1 MRLREIQKIKELR
14 NIIQSAAYRVVN
26 TYRRLMIGLLIWR
39 FASLSYADGVIP
51 TSAGDQTSA
60 NQDFATTMLTILQKD
75 VLPVIE
81 VAGGI
86 WIIWTSISAM
96 AGGVK
101 EAQERQKFD
110 PLKNAI
116 IKTVLVVVVGGA
128 LLWLMD
134 QLRTKTFT

>member
-1 MRLREIQKIKELR
+1 MKSIKPIQR
-14 NIIQSAAYRVVN
+14 VQSMARWVVYHYRCVMV
-26 TYRRLMIGLLIWR
+26 GLLLWQQGGM
-39 FASLSYADGVIP
+39 SYADGVIP
-51 TSAGDQTSA
+51 TSASDQTTA
-60 NQDFATTMLTILQKD
+60 NQDFASTMLTILQKD

-81 VAGGI
+81 VSGGI

-101 EAQERQKFD
+101 EAQEKQKFD

-134 QLRTKTFT
+134 QLRTKTFN